1 MKASCST
8 VSTVGQYGCSL
19 WRPRLRRNQLLHLV
33 YRSIWDRSW
42 RPLSSAVNARCR
54 EERIRITFGQGKSL
68 DDRGFFLRRSHSKCD
83 LDEEQRRPLS
93 LWTLCYQQR
102 YIGFSTSSNEVRTRC
117 RSHKLHGCSLE
128 RGGGCIQREGTLW
141 RRTQCDVFLSEGSR
155 ELEVNKHVHQQWFN
169 NVHQAPGVLLVYDL
183 KVPPVLDPSLWTAP
197 ILYSGHINWHCK
209 WF

>member
-54 EERIRITFGQGKSL
+54 EERIRIIFGQGKSL
-68 DDRGFFLRRSHSKCD
+68 DDRGFFLGRSHSKCD

-93 LWTLCYQQR
+93 LWTQR
-102 YIGFSTSSNEVRTRC
+102 YIGFSTLGNEVRTRC
-117 RSHKLHGCSLE
+117 KSYKPPGCSLE
-128 RGGGCIQREGTLW
+128 WGGGCMQWEGTLW
-141 RRTQCDVFLSEGSR
+141 RRTQWDVLCQKPPDQPRIGSNQAR
-155 ELEVNKHVHQQWFN
+155 ASTMVHVHQAIHQ
-169 NVHQAPGVLLVYDL
+169 VIHQASDVLLVYDL
-183 KVPPVLDPSLWTAP
+183 KTVVGASSPFLWTAP
-197 ILYSGHINWHCK
+197 TLL
-209 WF
+209 